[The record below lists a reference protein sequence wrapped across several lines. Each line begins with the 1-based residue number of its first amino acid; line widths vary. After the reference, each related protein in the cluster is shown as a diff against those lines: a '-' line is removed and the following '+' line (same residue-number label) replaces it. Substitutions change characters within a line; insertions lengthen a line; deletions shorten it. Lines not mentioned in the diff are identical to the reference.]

1 MTLFEQYREDIGLR
15 LEEKFAVWVANL
27 KAHLEKTGIAKSVLP
42 PDRPEFKYFL
52 EAEKYPDD
60 IKQIIQREVAW
71 RIYRPTE
78 ANCIRIDDNG
88 NPHVN
93 YEVLVDYIIE
103 KYLPLT
109 LGKDRPIIWIWTG
122 SKWRENNGIIEQ
134 DIKKHL
140 ENYFTEKQI
149 RSHVNETLFRV
160 QVDTKAVSSDF
171 EFNKNMKRFIPVANG
186 IIDTE
191 SLDLIPHCFDF
202 MFNFYL
208 PVNYDPA
215 ARCPKID
222 AFINEVV
229 TEENREILYEIPA
242 RALLGWTHEAFMLLG
257 SGRNGKSTYLK
268 ILTRFLGSE
277 NVSSVPLQKIC
288 DERFA
293 AADLQY
299 KIANL
304 CADIPKK
311 PLKYTGY
318 FKMVTGDDRIY
329 AEKKFRDPFYFTNK
343 AVLVFTANELP
354 EVNDV
359 TYAFW
364 ARWIV
369 IEFPRTFQENKN
381 LINELTT
388 EQELSGFLN
397 KVLEYRKKLLN
408 GQLSKSKRVEDI
420 MKLWM
425 AQANSVWAFKDNCL
439 EQDPQGEI
447 VHDELYQK
455 YIEFCESK
463 DLKTF
468 SKPAFSIELQRLIRT
483 TKRRKRVG
491 GEPKFVWGLIRLK
504 CDKCT
509 EKCSGEEQTIEIKT
523 EEMSFDLGDILK
535 GSADEL

>member
-1 MTLFEQYREDIGLR
+1 MALFEQYREDIGLR
-15 LEEKFAVWVANL
+15 LEGKFAVWIANL
-27 KAHLEKTGIAKSVLP
+27 KTHLEKTGRAKGVEPS
-42 PDRPEFKYFL
+42 DRPEFKYFL

-71 RIYRPTE
+71 RIYRPIE

-109 LGKDRPIIWIWTG
+109 LGRDRPVIWIWTG

-134 DIKKHL
+134 DIKRHL

-186 IIDTE
+186 TIDTE
-191 SLDLIPHCFDF
+191 RQDLLPHCFDF

-208 PVNYDPA
+208 PVNYDPY
-215 ARCPKID
+215 ARCNKID
-222 AFINEVV
+222 TFINEVV
-229 TEENREILYEIPA
+229 TEENRDILYEIPA

-369 IEFPRTFQENKN
+369 IEFPKTFSENKN

-388 EQELSGFLN
+388 EEELSGFLN
-397 KVLEYRKKLLN
+397 KVLEYRRRLLN

-439 EQDPQGEI
+439 EQDPQGEV

-468 SKPAFSIELQRLIRT
+468 SKPAFSIELQRLMRT

-491 GEPKFVWGLIRLK
+491 GEPKFVWGLIKLK

-509 EKCSGEEQTIEIKT
+509 EKCSGEEQTAEIKT
-523 EEMSFDLGDILK
+523 EEMSFDLGDVLK
-535 GSADEL
+535 GSTSEL